1 MLSTKTSVK
10 SELPFDTRKPVARA
24 NGALR
29 GHAGE
34 PEPLQLFSTCPQS
47 FGFDKESYA
56 RQVRKVARW
65 SERCG
70 CQGILV
76 YTDNS
81 LVDPWLVSEIIV
93 ESTKGLSPLVAI
105 QPVYMHPYSVAKMVA
120 SFGFLYHR
128 RLYLNM
134 VAGGFKNDLAAL
146 HDATPHDK
154 RYARLIEYTT
164 IINQL
169 LSSSAPV
176 TFHGEFYGIDQLR
189 MMPSLPGELLP
200 EIFVSGSSD
209 AGMDAAKK
217 LGATAVKYP
226 RPTTECAAELAND
239 GLKSGI
245 RVGIIARET
254 EEEAWEIAEQ
264 RFPEDRKGEL
274 THQLAMRVSD
284 SLWHKQLC
292 DTANK
297 TRAMRTT
304 YWLRPFEQYKTF
316 CPYLVGG
323 YEPVSNELSRYISL
337 GYRTFILDIPPDEE
351 ELKHAAAVFDRAAEK
366 IGLAV

>member
-1 MLSTKTSVK
+1 MGGEHMLSTKTSVK

-29 GHAGE
+29 GHAG
-34 PEPLQLFSTCPQS
+34 EPLQLFSTCPQS

-105 QPVYMHPYSVAKMVA
+105 QPVYMHPYSVAKMMA
-120 SFGFLYHR
+120 
-128 RLYLNM
+128 
-134 VAGGFKNDLAAL
+134 
-146 HDATPHDK
+146 
-154 RYARLIEYTT
+154 
-164 IINQL
+164 
-169 LSSSAPV
+169 
-176 TFHGEFYGIDQLR
+176 
-189 MMPSLPGELLP
+189 SLPGELLP

>member
-1 MLSTKTSVK
+1 MLASKINLK
-10 SELPFDTRKPVARA
+10 SGPPLEMSKIV
-24 NGALR
+24 GALANIAVGSKAER
-29 GHAGE
+29 PVE
-34 PEPLQLFSTCPQS
+34 LFSTCPQS
-47 FGFDKESYA
+47 LGFDKASYA

-70 CQGILV
+70 CRGILV

-81 LVDPWLVSEIIV
+81 LLDPWLVSQIIV
-93 ESTKGLSPLVAI
+93 ESTKRLSPLVAI

-120 SFGFLYHR
+120 SFGFLYQR

-134 VAGGFKNDLAAL
+134 VAGGFKNDLVAL
-146 HDATPHDK
+146 NDPTPHDK
-154 RYARLIEYTT
+154 RYVRLIEYTT
-164 IINQL
+164 IIKQL
-169 LSSSAPV
+169 LSSSASV
-176 TFHGEFYGIDQLR
+176 TFHGEFYKIDQLR
-189 MMPSLPGELLP
+189 MIPSLPPELIP

-209 AGMDAAKK
+209 AGLEAAKK

-226 RPTTECAAELAND
+226 RPASECEPESAGN

-245 RVGIIARET
+245 RVGIIAREIAD
-254 EEEAWEIAEQ
+254 EAWDIAEQ

-274 THQLAMRVSD
+274 THQLAMKVSD
-284 SLWHKQLC
+284 SLWHKQLS

-297 TRAMRTT
+297 TRALRTT

-323 YEPVSNELSRYISL
+323 YDSVADELSRYISL
-337 GYRTFILDIPPDEE
+337 GYRTFILDIPPNEE
-351 ELKHAAAVFDRAAEK
+351 ELQHAGAAFDRAIEK
-366 IGLAV
+366 IGL

>member
-1 MLSTKTSVK
+1 MLSSRASLK
-10 SELPFDTRKPVARA
+10 SGLPYETGRLDPGTNFTARDKLERPV
-24 NGALR
+24 
-29 GHAGE
+29 E
-34 PEPLQLFSTCPQS
+34 IFSTCPQS
-47 FGFDKESYA
+47 LGFDKESYA

-70 CQGILV
+70 CTGILV

-81 LVDPWLVSEIIV
+81 LVEPWLVSQIIV
-93 ESTKGLSPLVAI
+93 ESTKKLSPLVAI

-120 SFGFLYHR
+120 SFGYLYHR

-134 VAGGFKNDLAAL
+134 VAGGFKNDLVAL
-146 HDATPHDK
+146 NDQTPHDK
-154 RYARLIEYTT
+154 RYTRLIEYAT

-176 TFHGEFYGIDQLR
+176 TFHGEFYDIDQLR
-189 MMPSLPGELLP
+189 MTPPLPTELFP
-200 EIFVSGSSD
+200 ETFVSGSSD
-209 AGMDAAKK
+209 AGLDAAKK

-226 RPTTECAAELAND
+226 RPACECEAEPANN

-245 RVGIIARET
+245 RVGIIARDNED
-254 EEEAWEIAEQ
+254 EAWEIAER

-274 THQLAMRVSD
+274 THQLAMKVSD
-284 SLWHKQLC
+284 SLWHKQLS

-297 TRAMRTT
+297 TRTMRNT

-316 CPYLVGG
+316 CPYLVGS
-323 YEPVSNELSRYISL
+323 YETVANELSRYISL
-337 GYRTFILDIPPDEE
+337 GYRTFILDIPPDED
-351 ELKHAAAVFDRAAEK
+351 ELEHADAVFDRAVEK
-366 IGLAV
+366 IGLLT

>member
-1 MLSTKTSVK
+1 MLSSETRLK
-10 SELPFDTRKPVARA
+10 SRVPFDTRKLVSHANRAAR
-24 NGALR
+24 GQT
-29 GHAGE
+29 E
-34 PEPLQLFSTCPQS
+34 KPLQLFSTCPQS

-56 RQVRKVARW
+56 HQVKKVARW

-70 CQGILV
+70 CKGILV

-81 LVDPWLVSEIIV
+81 LVDPWLVSHIIV
-93 ESTKGLSPLVAI
+93 ESTKTLSPLVAI

-128 RLYLNM
+128 QLCLNM
-134 VAGGFKNDLAAL
+134 VAGGFKNDLVAL
-146 HDATPHDK
+146 NDPTPHDK
-154 RYARLIEYTT
+154 RYGRLIEYTT

-169 LSSSAPV
+169 LANSAPV
-176 TFHGEFYGIDQLR
+176 TFHGEFYRIDQLR
-189 MMPSLPGELLP
+189 MIPPLPGELLP

-209 AGMDAAKK
+209 AGLDAAKR

-226 RPTTECAAELAND
+226 RPATECVAEPANN

-254 EEEAWEIAEQ
+254 EDQAWEIAEQ

-274 THQLAMRVSD
+274 THQLAMKVSD
-284 SLWHKQLC
+284 SLWHKQLS
-292 DTANK
+292 DTAGR

-323 YEPVSNELSRYISL
+323 YEPVASELSRYISL
-337 GYRTFILDIPPDEE
+337 GYRTFILDIPPNEE
-351 ELKHAAAVFDRAAEK
+351 ELGHAAAVFDRAAEK
-366 IGLAV
+366 IGLSV